1 MSYRIDVSKIDAPVI
16 DEQGFLSAYA
26 KFTRCGVFPYLKW
39 DGTIEWELR
48 HPDDVLLQESIDTM
62 KSIVVTN
69 DHPPMM
75 LSPDNAKD
83 YAAGFTGETVDV
95 IDSKYLGG
103 KIKLIDEKAIS
114 DVTQG
119 GKEQISMGYFC
130 QMIDEVGTYDGIAY
144 TKRQKNIKYNHASI
158 VWEGRAG
165 PEVKIKTD
173 SVEDFAVMKT
183 DAQKNTC
190 ANIVLQVQ
198 SNNKSENAKMKHTI
212 KLDNVEIEVS
222 GEFQK
227 SFDSM
232 IDSHKKQI
240 TELTA
245 KNDSLVVQLSKRDEE
260 VKQLKDS
267 FSDEKILER
276 ADSLIK
282 IKEFAK
288 KVLGEDKKDTI
299 ENLKKLVVQ
308 KLTGFDV
315 SKLDSVYIDSSFHTL
330 MATQK
335 DNTKIDPI
343 KEDLKEV
350 VTQDSAE
357 DLQKKHYDELSNRWK
372 KK

>member
-1 MSYRIDVSKIDAPVI
+1 MSYRIDVSKIDAPTV

-39 DGTIEWELR
+39 DGSIEWELR
-48 HPDDVLLQESIDTM
+48 HHDDVLLQESIDSM

-75 LSPDNAKD
+75 LSPDNAKQ

-103 KIKLIDEKAIS
+103 NIKLIDEKAIS

-130 QMIDEVGTYDGIAY
+130 QIIDEVGTYDGIAY

-173 SVEDFAVMKT
+173 AVDDFAVMKM
-183 DAQKNTC
+183 DSEKNTC
-190 ANIVLQVQ
+190 TKIDLQVQ
-198 SNNKSENAKMKHTI
+198 SNNKSEKSKMKHTI
-212 KLDNVEIEVS
+212 KLDNVEVEVS
-222 GEFQK
+222 EEFK
-227 SFDSM
+227 KLFDSM
-232 IDSHKKQI
+232 VASHKKEVI
-240 TELTA
+240 ELTA

-267 FSDEKILER
+267 FADEKILER

-282 IKEFAK
+282 IKDFAAK
-288 KVLGEDKKDTI
+288 ILGEDKKDTI
-299 ENLKKLVVQ
+299 ENLKKAVVQ

-315 SKLDSVYIDSSFHTL
+315 SKLDSIYIDSSFQTL
-330 MATQK
+330 MATHK
-335 DNTKIDPI
+335 EDSKTDPI

-350 VTQDSAE
+350 VVQDSAE
-357 DLQKKHYDELSNRWK
+357 DLRQKHYAELGNRWK
-372 KK
+372 KR